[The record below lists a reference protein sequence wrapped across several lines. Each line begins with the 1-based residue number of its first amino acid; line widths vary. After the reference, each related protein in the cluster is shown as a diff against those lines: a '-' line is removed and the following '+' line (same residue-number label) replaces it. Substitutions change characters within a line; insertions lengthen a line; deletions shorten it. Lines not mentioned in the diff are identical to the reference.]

1 MNIIHD
7 GLQARG
13 IKEMSDYFINAS
25 DLDYNMLP
33 SFYCPFLD
41 IDVAYLWVIVP
52 VIVII
57 FLFLN
62 SYTLK

>member
-25 DLDYNMLP
+25 ELDYNMLP
-33 SFYCPFLD
+33 TYICSSLD
-41 IDVAYLWVIVP
+41 IEVAYLWVIVP
-52 VIVII
+52 LIVII
-57 FLFLN
+57 VLIAN